1 MSYVSPKIQEKL
13 ESLEPELRE
22 EILSRNVRLETLGD
36 LIARSGKNRCRGRKS
51 LTKRRGMTFH

>member
-1 MSYVSPKIQEKL
+1 MFYVSPKIQEKL

-36 LIARSGKNRCRGRKS
+36 LIAVLEKIVAEGESR
-51 LTKRRGMTFH
+51 

>member
-36 LIARSGKNRCRGRKS
+36 LIAVLEKNRCRGRKS